1 MMKGDYPAKYGGI
14 THVPV
19 SVLRGMKTKA
29 ACGQRCIRIVL
40 FSL

>member
-14 THVPV
+14 RHV